1 MLLVTKT
8 HHQQDKDEI
17 DKASVGAVSKVGV
30 CVVWGVIG
38 RQHLDRCKLGHKDS
52 VCVVCGSASFNQ
64 TEEEQ
69 DMTVGRLW
77 WAYRSTVF

>member
-38 RQHLDRCKLGHKDS
+38 RQHLDWCKLGHKAS

-69 DMTVGRLW
+69 DMTVGRLR
-77 WAYRSTVF
+77 WAYRSTVL